1 MKEIK
6 KEKFKNKKQHK
17 RTILA
22 IGIIATIFAIIIT
35 SSGLFETLESHSI
48 DWRFNL
54 RGKMQPTA
62 PIVIVAIDDSSF
74 ANMPERWTWPRTFYA
89 RVVENLKKWGAKAIV
104 FDMVFSEPTTKNPK
118 EDKIFAD
125 AIKKAGNVILG
136 LAILQENINKGMTTR
151 IIYPI
156 KGLKDAAFDMGH
168 VHHRFSKTDSHI
180 RETYLLLK
188 SGDEIFY
195 SMSLKAIGLYY
206 GLKTDDLKISRD
218 NLIWGDMNIPLY
230 MGNSCIINFM
240 GPADTFNTVPFY
252 KVYYGKDI
260 NTNMFKDKI
269 VLIGSTSELLHDVF
283 LTSFSISEIE
293 MPNGSTEKTTV
304 MMPGVEIHANA
315 INTIFSNQ
323 YLKRMD
329 PVTGLFLVLAI
340 GILTSFL
347 LFNIKAWH
355 GLIVT
360 VLEILTYFLIST
372 YLFNSHNYII
382 DLVNPIFSVVF
393 CYLTIST
400 YKVGVEEREK
410 RKIKN
415 IFSKYLSSNV
425 VEEIMKS
432 EDIKLG
438 GERKEITVL
447 FSDIRNFTSMSEKLT
462 PEEVVTMLNEYL
474 SEMTDAIFRN
484 GGTLDKF
491 IGDAVMAIFG
501 TPRFQKDHALMAVKT
516 GFLMLKKL
524 KLLNEKWGKEGK
536 QKFKIGIGINTGIA
550 VAGNMG
556 SLKRLEYT
564 VIGDTVNLASRLES
578 LNKELDTQFLISEST
593 YERVKDFVRV
603 KKYNDIH
610 IKGKQEKID
619 VYEVLDFLF

>member
-1 MKEIK
+1 MKKK
-6 KEKFKNKKQHK
+6 KEEKYKKQNK
-17 RTILA
+17 SIILI

-35 SSGLFETLESHSI
+35 STGLFKTLESRSI

-54 RGKMQPTA
+54 RGKVQPTS
-62 PIVIVAIDDSSF
+62 PVVIVAIDDSSF

-104 FDMVFSEPTTKNPK
+104 FDMVFSEPTAKNPK

-125 AIKKAGNVILG
+125 AVKKAGNVILG
-136 LAILQENINKGMTTR
+136 LAILQENIGKGITTR
-151 IIYPI
+151 VLYPV
-156 KGLKDAAFDMGH
+156 KELKEAAFDLGL
-168 VHHRFSKTDSHI
+168 VHHRFSETDSHI
-180 RETYLLLK
+180 RETYMLLK
-188 SGDEIFY
+188 SGDELFY

-206 GLKTDDLKISRD
+206 GLKMEDLKIIDDKLLWD
-218 NLIWGDMNIPLY
+218 NINIPLY
-230 MGNSCIINFM
+230 KGNSCIINFA
-240 GPADTFNTVPFY
+240 GPAGTFKTVPFY
-252 KVYYGKDI
+252 QVYYGKDI
-260 NTNMFKDKI
+260 NTSIFKDKI

-283 LTSFSISEIE
+283 LTAFSMVEIE
-293 MPNGSTEKTTV
+293 LPNGNTEKTTV
-304 MMPGVEIHANA
+304 MMPGVEIHANV

-329 PVTGLFLVLAI
+329 PVSGLLLVLAI

-355 GLIVT
+355 GLIV
-360 VLEILTYFLIST
+360 VSLEIGLYFFIAT
-372 YLFNSHNYII
+372 YLFNTQNYII
-382 DLVNPIFSVVF
+382 DFVNPVFSIVF
-393 CYLTIST
+393 CYLAIST

-415 IFSKYLSSNV
+415 IFSRYLSSNV
-425 VEEIMKS
+425 VEELIKS

-447 FSDIRNFTSMSEKLT
+447 FSDIRDFTSMSEKIT
-462 PEEVVTMLNEYL
+462 PEEVVFMLNEYL
-474 SEMTDAIFRN
+474 SEMTDAIFSN

-501 TPRFQKDHALMAVKT
+501 TPKFQKDHALRAVKT
-516 GFLMLKKL
+516 GYLMLKKL
-524 KLLNEKWGKEGK
+524 EQLNEKWQKEGK

-556 SLKRLEYT
+556 SMKRMEYT

-578 LNKELDTQFLISEST
+578 LNKDLDTQFLISQST
-593 YERVKDFVRV
+593 YEQVKDFIKVRRFDNV
-603 KKYNDIH
+603 AV
-610 IKGKQEKID
+610 KGKQERLI
-619 VYEVLDFLF
+619 VYEIIDFSF

>member
-1 MKEIK
+1 MKKK
-6 KEKFKNKKQHK
+6 KEEKFKKQHK
-17 RTILA
+17 RIILV
-22 IGIIATIFAIIIT
+22 IGVIATIFAIIIT
-35 SSGLFETLESHSI
+35 STGLFETLESRSI

-54 RGKMQPTA
+54 RGKIEPTA
-62 PIVIVAIDDSSF
+62 PVVIVAIDDSSF

-89 RVVENLKKWGAKAIV
+89 RIVENLKKWGARAIV

-125 AIKKAGNVILG
+125 AVKKAGNVILG
-136 LAILQENINKGMTTR
+136 LAILQENIGKGMTTR
-151 IIYPI
+151 ILYPI
-156 KGLKDAAFDMGH
+156 KELKDAAFDMGL
-168 VHHRFSKTDSHI
+168 VHHRFSETDSHI

-206 GLKTDDLKISRD
+206 GLKTEDLKISRD
-218 NLIWGDMNIPLY
+218 NLRWADMNIPLY
-230 MGNSCIINFM
+230 KGNSCIINFM
-240 GPADTFNTVPFY
+240 GPSGTFKTVPFY
-252 KVYYGKDI
+252 QVYYGKDI
-260 NTNMFKDKI
+260 NTNIFKDKI

-293 MPNGSTEKTTV
+293 LPNGGTEKTTV
-304 MMPGVEIHANA
+304 MMSGVEIHANV

-323 YLKRMD
+323 YLKRMG
-329 PVTGLFLVLAI
+329 PVTGLLLVMAI

-355 GLIVT
+355 GLIVA
-360 VLEILTYFLIST
+360 VFEILIYFLIAT
-372 YLFNSHNYII
+372 YLFNSHNYIV
-382 DLVNPIFSVVF
+382 DFVNPVFSIVF
-393 CYLTIST
+393 CYLAIST

-425 VEEIMKS
+425 VEELIKS

-438 GERKEITVL
+438 GERKEVTVL
-447 FSDIRNFTSMSEKLT
+447 FSDIRDFTSMSEKLT
-462 PEEVVTMLNEYL
+462 PEEVVTILNEYL
-474 SEMTDAIFRN
+474 SEMTDAIFSN

-501 TPRFQKDHALMAVKT
+501 TPRFQKDHALRAVKT

-524 KLLNEKWGKEGK
+524 ELLNEKWKKQGK
-536 QKFKIGIGINTGIA
+536 QQFKIGIGVNTGIA

-564 VIGDTVNLASRLES
+564 VIGDAVNLASRLES

-593 YERVKDFVRV
+593 YELVKDFVRV
-603 KKYNDIH
+603 RKYENIF

-619 VYEVLDFLF
+619 VYEVLDFLS

>member
-1 MKEIK
+1 MKK
-6 KEKFKNKKQHK
+6 KPEKFKKQHK
-17 RTILA
+17 RIIFF

-35 SSGLFETLESHSI
+35 STGLFRTLESRSI

-54 RGKMQPTA
+54 RGKILPTS
-62 PIVIVAIDDSSF
+62 PVVIVAIDDSSF

-89 RVVENLKKWGAKAIV
+89 KIVENLKKWGAKAIV
-104 FDMVFSEPTTKNPK
+104 FDMVFSEPTTKNPE
-118 EDKIFAD
+118 EDKIFAES
-125 AIKKAGNVILG
+125 IKKAGNVILG
-136 LAILQENINKGMTTR
+136 LAILQENIGKGMTTR
-151 IIYPI
+151 ILYPI
-156 KGLKDAAFDMGH
+156 KELKEAAFDLGL
-168 VHHRFSKTDSHI
+168 VHHRFSETDSHI
-180 RETYLLLK
+180 RETYLFLK
-188 SGDEIFY
+188 SGDEFFY
-195 SMSLKAIGLYY
+195 SMSLKAIGLYK
-206 GLKTDDLKISRD
+206 GLRTEDLKIENDRLVWE
-218 NLIWGDMNIPLY
+218 NMNIPLY
-230 MGNSCIINFM
+230 KGNLCIINFL
-240 GPADTFNTVPFY
+240 GHAGTFDVIPFY

-260 NTNMFKDKI
+260 NTKIFKDKI

-283 LTSFSISEIE
+283 LTSFSMSEIE
-293 MPNGSTEKTTV
+293 LPNGGTEKTTV
-304 MMPGVEIHANA
+304 MMPGVEIHANV
-315 INTIFSNQ
+315 INTIFSDK
-323 YLKRMD
+323 YIKRMS
-329 PVTGLFLVLAI
+329 PVSGLLLVLAI

-355 GLIVT
+355 GLIVAFF
-360 VLEILTYFLIST
+360 EILLYFLTAT

-382 DLVNPIFSVVF
+382 DFVNPVFSVVF
-393 CYLTIST
+393 CYLAIST

-425 VEEIMKS
+425 VEELIKS

-447 FSDIRNFTSMSEKLT
+447 FSDIRGFTSISEKLI
-462 PEEVVTMLNEYL
+462 PEEVVSILNEYL
-474 SEMTDAIFRN
+474 SEMTDAIFIN

-501 TPRFQKDHALMAVKT
+501 TPKFQKDHALRAVKT

-524 KLLNEKWGKEGK
+524 NILNEKWEKQGK

-556 SLKRLEYT
+556 SLKRMEYT

-593 YERVKDFVRV
+593 YKLVKDFVRV
-603 KKYNDIH
+603 KKHENTS
-610 IKGKQEKID
+610 IKGKQERID
-619 VYEVLDFLF
+619 VYEVIDFLF